1 MKIIKLM
8 NKIFVSALFVLY
20 MYAIIRV
27 ILFKF
32 RWRDL
37 TFLLYQLQT
46 KLENPDNLINELK
59 MGNIIPFKT
68 IFINIHS
75 LSSWPDFS
83 NLVGNIV
90 AFIPFGM
97 FLVFLSKDRGM
108 SFISVFGRSLIF
120 SLCLESLQVVF
131 SLGIFDVDDL
141 ILNTSGGVLGYCII
155 KLCDQ
160 VYSKFIVN
168 TSSIVQNKEI
178 VKKQEL

>member
-1 MKIIKLM
+1 MKIIKLIS
-8 NKIFVSALFVLY
+8 KIFVSTLFVLY

-32 RWRDL
+32 RLRDL
-37 TFLLYQLQT
+37 TFLWYQLQT
-46 KLENPDNLINELK
+46 NLGNPVNLINELK

-68 IFINIHS
+68 IFINIQS

-108 SFISVFGRSLIF
+108 SFIGVFGRSLIF

-141 ILNTSGGVLGYCII
+141 ILNTSGGLLGYCAI
-155 KLCDQ
+155 KLCDK
-160 VYSKFIVN
+160 VYNKFIVN
-168 TSSIVQNKEI
+168 TSSSDQDRKIVNEK
-178 VKKQEL
+178 

>member
-37 TFLLYQLQT
+37 NFLLYQLQT
-46 KLENPDNLINELK
+46 NLGNPANLINELK

-97 FLVFLSKDRGM
+97 FLVLLSKNRGM
-108 SFISVFGRSLIF
+108 SFIGVLGRTLSF
-120 SLCLESLQVVF
+120 SLCLECLQVVF
-131 SLGIFDVDDL
+131 SLGVFDVDDL
-141 ILNTSGGVLGYCII
+141 ILNTSGGVLGYCTI

-168 TSSIVQNKEI
+168 TSSIVQNKDI
-178 VKKQEL
+178 VEKQE